1 MNVKKPSLLAS
12 LGEINLE
19 DISESAATKHGINE
33 ITGSDNNQEQEEENV
48 TTSSQK
54 SIKETKYPMKPNNKP
69 RKGKGKLDI
78 SANIDLESF
87 MSSDSRKNILLEED
101 VYNML
106 QEIKRKRRIKIKPFV
121 NEILRQVLQNM

>member
-1 MNVKKPSLLAS
+1 MLFRS
-12 LGEINLE
+12 
-19 DISESAATKHGINE
+19 
-33 ITGSDNNQEQEEENV
+33 EENV
-48 TTSSQK
+48 TTPFQK
-54 SIKETKYPMKPNNKP
+54 TIKETKHPIKPSNKP
-69 RKGKGKLDI
+69 RKEKGKLDI